1 VPSGVRVPGTVRL
14 ATRGSPLA
22 LAQARSVAALIAE
35 AAGGAVATELVVVE
49 TAGDRRR
56 DVPLHE
62 VGGQGL
68 FVKEVERAV
77 LEGRADVA
85 VHSAKDLPAS
95 SAVLPIVAVPER
107 ADPRDVLVGRRL
119 AELGPGAVVATGSV
133 RRRAQLA
140 WLRPGLTYR
149 ELRGNM
155 ATRLSAVPAGGAV
168 IAAMAALSR
177 LGQEDRAA
185 EVLSTAAML
194 PQVGQGALAVCAR
207 PGDDGTAELVGRIDH
222 VPSRRALTAERAWLA
237 AVGGGCE
244 LPVGAYAT
252 TAEDGG
258 LRLEA
263 VIASLDG
270 HVLVREHAAREA
282 GGDPGGLGAELAAR
296 MLDECGGRA
305 LLGVSASPAP

>member
-1 VPSGVRVPGTVRL
+1 VPSGPRVPGRIRL

-22 LAQARSVAALIAE
+22 LAQARSVAALIVE
-35 AAGGAVATELVVVE
+35 AAAGVATELVVVE
-49 TAGDRRR
+49 TAGDRHRH
-56 DVPLHE
+56 VPLHE

-119 AELGPGAVVATGSV
+119 GELAPGAVVATGSV

-155 ATRLSAVPAGGAV
+155 ATRLSALPAGGAV
-168 IAAMAALSR
+168 IAAMAALAR
-177 LGQEDRAA
+177 LGWEERAA

-207 PGDDGTAELVGRIDH
+207 PGDDGTAELVAGIDH
-222 VPSRRALTAERAWLA
+222 EPSRRALAAERAWLA

-252 TAEDGG
+252 TGADGG

-263 VIASLDG
+263 VVASLDG
-270 HVLVREHAAREA
+270 HVLIREHAMGEA
-282 GGDPGGLGAELAAR
+282 GVDPTRLGAELAAR

-305 LLGVSASPAP
+305 LLGWSASSVP